1 MQGIRSLRLNSFKT
15 VMKSSSSKFIIK
27 FNKKVPV
34 EPEQTYFKCCVSC
47 LCNGFYAFI
56 MLGHHIIKQK
66 SILCI
71 EGGSPL
77 GKVST
82 HSQVC
87 ERES

>member
-1 MQGIRSLRLNSFKT
+1 
-15 VMKSSSSKFIIK
+15 MKSSSSKFIIK

-77 GKVST
+77 GKSLHTPKCASEKVKCGQLTSVVSIWN
-82 HSQVC
+82 
-87 ERES
+87 